1 MQRII
6 LAGLVLVAS
15 TGAAMADMKV
25 TLGGGW
31 NGKTV
36 PKGQQCKLD
45 GGKGATPAMKASG
58 LPAGTAWVYVEY
70 NDKDYQPLS
79 TKGGHGII
87 GYPVSG
93 SSADLYSVPGLKGSL
108 PGKAKVIKKA
118 RGTGKYASAG
128 YQPPCSGGNG
138 HRYFVD
144 LKAIGANG
152 KVLEKKRVQIGRY

>member
-1 MQRII
+1 MQCIT
-6 LAGLVLVAS
+6 LAGLFLVAS
-15 TGAAMADMKV
+15 TGVAMADMKV
-25 TLGGGW
+25 TLKGGW
-31 NGKTV
+31 NGKSV
-36 PKGQQCKLD
+36 PKGQHCKLD
-45 GGKGATPAMKASG
+45 GGNGATPPMKVSG
-58 LPAGTAWVYVEY
+58 LPKGTTWVHAEY

-79 TKGGHGII
+79 TKGGHGVI

-93 SSADLYSVPGLKGSL
+93 NSADIYAVPGLKGSL

-128 YQPPCSGGNG
+128 YMPPCSGGNG

-144 LKAIGANG
+144 IKAIGTNG